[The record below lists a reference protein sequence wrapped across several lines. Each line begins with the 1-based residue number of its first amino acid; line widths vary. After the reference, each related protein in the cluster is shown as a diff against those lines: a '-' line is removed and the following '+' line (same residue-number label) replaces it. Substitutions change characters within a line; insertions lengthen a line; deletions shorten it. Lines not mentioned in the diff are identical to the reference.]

1 MNRILTILLL
11 CFVFHVESTAQST
24 EELVQSAYKLQV
36 AKKHEEAKTV
46 INEALN
52 SPGGDKDK
60 LVWHV
65 RGFVFKDLFVK
76 NRASGDSEDYRKEAV
91 ASFLNSMKYDKEDLL
106 LKQNEKALEFLAI
119 SHFNDASDIIS
130 KHNPDDIK
138 EAERNYEKYRSL
150 LIQLNPDTVLTKKDI
165 EYFLAMSTAHR
176 KIYESD
182 RETYDSYWSSSN
194 DYLEKVLDLDPES
207 FSALYSKGVS
217 LYNRGAFHLERLP
230 YVDIRDFLQVQ
241 SESMR
246 SIEAALPFML
256 RAYEV
261 DSTKIEAVRA
271 LKIIHFN
278 LNKEE
283 ETKFYD
289 SKLKELD

>member
-1 MNRILTILLL
+1 M
-11 CFVFHVESTAQST
+11 AQSA
-24 EELVQSAYKLQV
+24 EELVQAAYKLQV
-36 AKKHEEAKTV
+36 QKNHDEAKV
-46 INEALN
+46 IINKALE

-65 RGFVFKDLFVK
+65 RGFVYKDLFVE
-76 NRASGDSEDYRKEAV
+76 NRDNEESEEYRSQAV
-91 ASFLNSMKYDKEDLL
+91 ESFLNSMKFDKDEMLL
-106 LKQNEKALEFLAI
+106 QQNVKALEFLAI
-119 SHFNDASDIIS
+119 SQFNDASDIIS
-130 KHNPDDIK
+130 NHNPENIQK
-138 EAERNYEKYRSL
+138 AEECYNSYRAIL
-150 LIQLNPDTVLTKKDI
+150 TQLNPDTVLTKKDI
-165 EYFLAMSTAHR
+165 EYYLAMSTAHR

-182 RETYDSYWSSSN
+182 RQSYDAYWGTSN
-194 DYLEKVLDLDPES
+194 EYLEKVLDLDPES

-283 ETKFYD
+283 ESERFNNILEDLEK
-289 SKLKELD
+289 